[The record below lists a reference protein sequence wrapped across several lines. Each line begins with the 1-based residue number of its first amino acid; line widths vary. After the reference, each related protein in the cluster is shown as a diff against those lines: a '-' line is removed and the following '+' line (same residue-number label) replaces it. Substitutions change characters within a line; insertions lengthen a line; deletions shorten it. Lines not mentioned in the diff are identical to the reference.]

1 MLISVFT
8 SAVCFD
14 FVVCTM
20 KVWTRRFNIYLTLTT
35 ALVLLCSCQTS
46 RHNRQKGPVSAVR
59 IHIEVNPDATGTSET
74 ISVVRSDSVLV
85 TVAQEPILTE
95 ANVIAARVF
104 DTQGGFAI
112 EVRFDETATWILEQ
126 YSAASPGRHFV
137 IFGQWGDK
145 LADGRWLAAPLITHR
160 ISDGVLL
167 FTPDCSREEADQFV
181 LGLNNVAKKISK
193 SSLK

>member
-1 MLISVFT
+1 
-8 SAVCFD
+8 
-14 FVVCTM
+14 M